1 MWMFYISTSSICAC
15 SWLCS
20 VMQTEHQTDKAAS
33 ALGCLVR
40 CCVTGC
46 CTKGFLRLL
55 NIPSM
60 RSKASPLLT
69 EHCLMLAACAA
80 DPNADIPLGR
90 VDIPIKEILR
100 EAARP
105 SGQRLASAA
114 KVAYKLRQAAQRAR
128 AAVEARHAADML
140 R

>member
-1 MWMFYISTSSICAC
+1 M
-15 SWLCS
+15 
-20 VMQTEHQTDKAAS
+20 
-33 ALGCLVR
+33 LGV
-40 CCVTGC
+40 
-46 CTKGFLRLL
+46 CT
-55 NIPSM
+55 
-60 RSKASPLLT
+60 
-69 EHCLMLAACAA
+69 A

-128 AAVEARHAADML
+128 AAVEARRAADML
-140 R
+140 RYKCHPMLISNPNRHQKSCRICCCSRPCSASKQL

>member
-1 MWMFYISTSSICAC
+1 MYLEEYSNEGAQAGSGRSGRA
-15 SWLCS
+15 
-20 VMQTEHQTDKAAS
+20 Q
-33 ALGCLVR
+33 ALTAKSL
-40 CCVTGC
+40 
-46 CTKGFLRLL
+46 
-55 NIPSM
+55 PSH
-60 RSKASPLLT
+60 T
-69 EHCLMLAACAA
+69 VMLAACAA

-128 AAVEARHAADML
+128 AAVEARHVADRL

>member
-1 MWMFYISTSSICAC
+1 MRRPSSQYLQQSCF
-15 SWLCS
+15 LH
-20 VMQTEHQTDKAAS
+20 TE
-33 ALGCLVR
+33 
-40 CCVTGC
+40 
-46 CTKGFLRLL
+46 
-55 NIPSM
+55 SM
-60 RSKASPLLT
+60 LD
-69 EHCLMLAACAA
+69 ACAA

-100 EAARP
+100 EASRP